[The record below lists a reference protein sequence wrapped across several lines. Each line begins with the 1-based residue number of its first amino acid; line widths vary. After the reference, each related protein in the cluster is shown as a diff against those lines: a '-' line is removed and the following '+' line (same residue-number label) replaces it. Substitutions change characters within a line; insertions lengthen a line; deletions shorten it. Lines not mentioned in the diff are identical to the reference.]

1 MDSPSD
7 EARNSSAAFSEENN
21 EENERDEPFEN
32 SQDNFQDPDET
43 EEQLDEVNDLP
54 EGAAAKK
61 MVELARAIYDST
73 PSIDKG
79 KPGLTHKCR
88 KQKDVKDFG
97 KRKERNR

>member
-1 MDSPSD
+1 MDSES
-7 EARNSSAAFSEENN
+7 EAVRNSSEQFSDEFRDEEA
-21 EENERDEPFEN
+21 RDEPLEN
-32 SQDNFQDPDET
+32 SQDKFQSASET

-79 KPGLTHKCR
+79 KLDFANVHR
-88 KQKDVKDFG
+88 EQKDVQDLG
-97 KRKERNR
+97 QRKKGDR